1 MKHAQV
7 LIILIV
13 ALIVVLT
20 TVYNGFAPYIK
31 SAIAYGKER
40 YYYNQLAKK
49 NRKEFWTAMT
59 RKNFMGV

>member
-1 MKHAQV
+1 MNAKP

-13 ALIVVLT
+13 AIIVIT
-20 TVYNGFAPYIK
+20 TTIYKGFAPYIK
-31 SAIAYGKER
+31 SAIAYAKER

-49 NRKEFWTAMT
+49 NRKEFWQAMN